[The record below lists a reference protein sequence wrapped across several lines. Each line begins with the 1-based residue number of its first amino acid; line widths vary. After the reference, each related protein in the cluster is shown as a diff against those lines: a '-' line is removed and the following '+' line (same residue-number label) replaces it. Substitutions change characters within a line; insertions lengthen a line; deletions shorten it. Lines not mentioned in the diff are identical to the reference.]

1 MIRCHIKACI
11 LILEVWHPYPS
22 QSQTPPCFYG
32 RFMIEFPQCL
42 GGLIMTNT
50 AIFSKTKTFIIDMDG
65 TFYLD
70 SHLIEGSPSFIDRL
84 KETGRDFCF
93 FTNNSSNNADSCVKK
108 LAAMGYSVAK
118 EKVIIS
124 SHVTI
129 DYIKR
134 HRPGKSVFLLGNALL
149 EADFLQEGIHLVK
162 EKPDI
167 VVLGFDTTLTY
178 QKMWDAVKYI
188 DGGAEYIA
196 THPDLNCPTADG
208 YMPDTGSMIELFAA
222 STGKRPLVMGKP
234 MTATVDYMTGLL
246 GCERDE
252 LAFVGDRLATDIAI
266 GANHGIP
273 TALVLSGVTT
283 KAELEHSPI
292 GPDVVVER
300 LSALCEYL

>member
-1 MIRCHIKACI
+1 
-11 LILEVWHPYPS
+11 
-22 QSQTPPCFYG
+22 
-32 RFMIEFPQCL
+32 
-42 GGLIMTNT
+42 MTDKTVFN
-50 AIFSKTKTFIIDMDG
+50 KTKIFIIDMDG

-70 SHLIEGSPSFIDRL
+70 CRLIEGSVEFIDRL
-84 KETGRDFCF
+84 KESGRDFCF
-93 FTNNSSNNADSCVKK
+93 FTNNSSHNAGACVKK
-108 LAAMGYSVAK
+108 LATMGFTVPK
-118 EKVIIS
+118 EKIVIS

-129 DYIKR
+129 DYLQR
-134 HRPGKSVFLLGNALL
+134 HQPGKSVFLLGNALL
-149 EADFLQEGIHLVK
+149 EDDFRQAGIPLVN
-162 EKPDI
+162 ENPDI

-188 DGGAEYIA
+188 DAGALYIA

-234 MTATVDYMTGLL
+234 MTATVEYLTNLL

-273 TALVLSGVTT
+273 TALVLTGVTT
-283 KAELEHSPI
+283 TAEYEKSAIHA
-292 GPDVVVER
+292 DVIVER
-300 LSALCEYL
+300 LSALCAYL